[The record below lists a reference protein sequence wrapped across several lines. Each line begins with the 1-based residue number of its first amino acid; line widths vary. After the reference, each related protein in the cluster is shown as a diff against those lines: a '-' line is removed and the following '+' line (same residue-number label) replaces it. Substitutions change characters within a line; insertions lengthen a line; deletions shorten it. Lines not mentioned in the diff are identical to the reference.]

1 MKDAYE
7 LKKFF
12 ETLRDMAQRNLEQ
25 HLKLN
30 DSASEGFKGHCRGM
44 ALAYGE
50 AAKATQNL
58 IDTTNAHK
66 PDGTH

>member
-12 ETLRDMAQRNLEQ
+12 ETLRDMAQKNLDQ
-25 HLKLN
+25 ALGQVGG
-30 DSASEGFKGHCRGM
+30 ASEGYKGHCRGM
-44 ALAYGE
+44 VMAYGE

-58 IDTTNAHK
+58 IDKVNAGK
-66 PDGTH
+66 SDGTY